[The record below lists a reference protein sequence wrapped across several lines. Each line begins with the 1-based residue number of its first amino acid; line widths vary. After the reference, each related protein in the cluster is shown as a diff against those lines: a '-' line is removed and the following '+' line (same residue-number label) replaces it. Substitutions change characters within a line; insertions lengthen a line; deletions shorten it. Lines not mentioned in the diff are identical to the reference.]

1 MQSLTDVRSPQLEG
15 WDDLLGGEGELDML
29 NADARYTLARALVES
44 SAPMSDNTVRGIVF
58 LRLYLG
64 RHSSDILRDLLR
76 FKVRQAPG
84 MQKRMLEAI
93 RAFSLEEFMGKQ
105 NIFGGRG

>member
-1 MQSLTDVRSPQLEG
+1 MQGMTDVRYQTLEG
-15 WDDLLGGEGELDML
+15 WDDLLGGEGEQDML

-44 SAPMSDNTVRGIVF
+44 SSPMSDNTVKAIVF

-64 RHSSDILRDLLR
+64 KHSGPIVRDVLR

-105 NIFGGRG
+105 NIFGGK